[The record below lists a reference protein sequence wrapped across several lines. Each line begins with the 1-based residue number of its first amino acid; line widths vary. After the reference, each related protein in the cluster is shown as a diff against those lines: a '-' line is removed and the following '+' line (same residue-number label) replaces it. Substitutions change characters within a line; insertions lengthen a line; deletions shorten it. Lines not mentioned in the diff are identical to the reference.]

1 MNKPLDGIRV
11 VECAMF
17 HAGPGA
23 SAIMGDMGAEV
34 IKIEAPGIGDPLRGL
49 MRIGSIPFELPGG
62 RNIFFEG
69 SNRNKKSITVDLMT
83 DKGQEI
89 VQKLVMS
96 ADVFVTN
103 MRRPA
108 VKKMK
113 ISYNDFRKINP
124 KLIYASVSAYGDK
137 GPQRDQGG
145 FDYQGQARS
154 GLMYS
159 MGEEGMPPIGCQ
171 FGLVDQ
177 ATAFNASHQVLAAL
191 LARERFGGMG
201 QEISVSILGSSMNML
216 YLNILIELVTGM
228 EVPRHKR
235 TIEYPMRNHY
245 QCKDGRWLMMTLTP
259 PERHWEPL
267 CNALE
272 HPELLD
278 DQRFATDDKRRENAE
293 LLVSIFDK
301 IFETRCRDEWLQVF
315 SKYDL
320 FCCAINRLRELKN
333 DSQIIENNYI
343 VDFEH
348 PVLGKIKIPGYPAHF
363 SECDIKTISAAPK
376 LGEHTD
382 EILSEICG
390 YSDDEIKAMREEEVI

>member
-1 MNKPLDGIRV
+1 MNRPLDGIRV
-11 VECAMF
+11 VECAIF

-34 IKIEAPGIGDPLRGL
+34 IKIEEPGIGDPLRSL

-69 SNRNKKSITVDLMT
+69 SNRNKKSVTADLMT
-83 DKGQEI
+83 EKGQKI
-89 VQKLVMS
+89 VKQLVKK
-96 ADVFVTN
+96 ADVFLTN

-113 ISYNDFRKINP
+113 ITYNDIKKVNP
-124 KLIYASVSAYGDK
+124 KIIYASVSAYGAK

-159 MGEEGMPPIGCQ
+159 MGEEGMPPTACQ

-177 ATAFNASHQVLAAL
+177 ATAFNASHQIIAAL
-191 LARERFGGMG
+191 LARERFGTG
-201 QEISVSILGSSMNML
+201 QEINVSILGSSMNML
-216 YLNILIELVTGM
+216 YLNILIALVAGV

-235 TIEYPMRNHY
+235 TCEHPMRNHY
-245 QCKDGRWLMMTLTP
+245 MCKDGKWLMMTLTP

-267 CNALE
+267 CNALG

-278 DQRFATDDKRRENAE
+278 DNRFDTDDKRLENAE
-293 LLVSIFDK
+293 LLVSFFDK
-301 IFETRCRDEWLQVF
+301 VFATRSRDEWLKIF
-315 SKYDL
+315 SEHDL
-320 FCCAINRLRELKN
+320 FCCAINRLNELVQ
-333 DSQIIENNYI
+333 DSQVMENNYI
-343 VDFEH
+343 IDFDH
-348 PVLGKIKIPGYPAHF
+348 PVFGKIKIPGFPARF
-363 SECDIKTISAAPK
+363 SECDIKTTSAAPK

-382 EILSEICG
+382 EVLTEICG
-390 YSDDEIKAMREEEVI
+390 YSEDEIKIMREDEVI

>member
-1 MNKPLDGIRV
+1 MNRPLDGIRV
-11 VECAMF
+11 VECAIF

-34 IKIEAPGIGDPLRGL
+34 IKIEEPGIGDPLRGM

-69 SNRNKKSITVDLMT
+69 SNRNKKSVTADLMT
-83 DKGQEI
+83 EKGQEV
-89 VQKLVMS
+89 VQRLVKK
-96 ADVFVTN
+96 ADVFLTN

-108 VKKMK
+108 VNKMK
-113 ISYNDFRKINP
+113 ISYNDIRKVNP
-124 KLIYASVSAYGDK
+124 KIIYASVSAYGSK
-137 GPQRDQGG
+137 GPERDQGG

-201 QEISVSILGSSMNML
+201 QEINVSMLGSSMNML
-216 YLNILIELVTGM
+216 YLNILITLVTGR

-235 TIEYPMRNHY
+235 TIEHPMRNHY
-245 QCKDGRWLMMTLTP
+245 KCGDGRWLMMTLTP

-267 CNALE
+267 CNALG

-278 DQRFATDDKRRENAE
+278 DERFETDDKRFENSE
-293 LLVSIFDK
+293 LLVSFFDDV
-301 IFETRCRDEWLQVF
+301 FATRSRDEWLKIF
-315 SKYDL
+315 SEYDL
-320 FCCAINRLRELKN
+320 FCCAINRLNELTQ
-333 DSQIIENNYI
+333 DSQVMENNYI

-348 PVLGKIKIPGYPAHF
+348 PTLGKIKIPGFPARF
-363 SECDIKTISAAPK
+363 SESDIKTISAAPT

-382 EILSEICG
+382 EVLSEICG
-390 YSDDEIKAMREEEVI
+390 YSEDEIKAMKEEEVV